1 MGLKMVR
8 RKVIQ
13 IQGSVLSSIG
23 EITETARMTVSKIC
37 LGIDDMQ
44 LLGNKALVLRTEI
57 NLEKLPFLYGA
68 LVSIGVKLHKQSLP
82 DIKGLQEDIEYL
94 LSIQIT
100 SFSVDT
106 DGRTNI
112 PKVPG

>member
-1 MGLKMVR
+1 MELKMVR

-13 IQGSVLSSIG
+13 IQGSVLSQIG
-23 EITETARMTVSKIC
+23 EITETARMTVSEIC

-57 NLEKLPFLYGA
+57 NPEKLPSLYGA
-68 LVSIGVKLHKQSLP
+68 LVSTGVKLHKPSLP
-82 DIKGLQEDIEYL
+82 DIKGLREDIEYP

-100 SFSVDT
+100 SFSDDT